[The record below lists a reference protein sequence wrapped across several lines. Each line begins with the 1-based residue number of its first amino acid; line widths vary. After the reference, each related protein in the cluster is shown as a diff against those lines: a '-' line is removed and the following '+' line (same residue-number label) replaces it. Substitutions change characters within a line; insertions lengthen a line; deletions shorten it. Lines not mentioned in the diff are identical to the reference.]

1 MDFIFLLLS
10 ITFAFSLGIGY
21 LLEKYLKMPWM
32 FSALFLGIIFSAL
45 GLFEATIGDET
56 FSTLSTLGMLF
67 LLFMIG
73 FNLDIKHMKRFGKKI
88 LQGAVV
94 IIGLEAVVV
103 GGLLFFVFPA
113 QIDYSPLVALVVA
126 LSFATVG
133 EAVLLP
139 ILAKFGLL
147 KTRFGQLTL
156 GIGTLDDIL
165 EVLTLLIIPFLPIF
179 LPKLN
184 IQGFPNPLFVVIDLV
199 GISVLTL
206 VLVKMASKVKHYLSN
221 NYRLDFIRPVIIM
234 LIFFTFI
241 FLGGFVFESLAAV
254 SAIFGGIVARS
265 LLPTE
270 NFQSDEK
277 AVNFLGYIVLSPI
290 FFLSVGAS
298 MSFASI
304 LVFPLLI
311 VLILISTIGAKLSG
325 SYLLFRKMLGKKHS
339 LLLGL
344 GLSVR
349 FSTGL
354 IVQYILF
361 VSGLITQELY
371 SALIAS
377 AVIMTPIILIALPYA
392 LCREQD
398 ALCKKP
404 STPKSTTAF

>member
-325 SYLLFRKMLGKKHS
+325 SYLLFRKMLY
-339 LLLGL
+339 
-344 GLSVR
+344 
-349 FSTGL
+349 GL
-354 IVQYILF
+354 IYPH
-361 VSGLITQELY
+361 
-371 SALIAS
+371 
-377 AVIMTPIILIALPYA
+377 M
-392 LCREQD
+392 
-398 ALCKKP
+398 KKK
-404 STPKSTTAF
+404 T